1 MKFIKRSLILIIL
14 VLTLIYTVNITG
26 IPNKVVLFENEE
38 LRLGQTFGITLK
50 EDKQKTVQASSTS
63 SKVENKTITVSLFNI
78 FDLKKVEVSTIQNVR
93 VIPLGNTIGIKLYSD
108 GVLVIG
114 MTEVEGNKPYENT
127 GIKEGDLIVKVDNV
141 QVTTTS
147 ELIKCVNNSNG
158 KNIEIKYLREGT
170 EYTTQIEPV
179 KTKENTYKIR
189 IMGKRWRRWNRN
201 GNIL

>member
-1 MKFIKRSLILIIL
+1 MKRSLILIIL
-14 VLTLIYTVNITG
+14 LLTLIYTVNITG

-50 EDKQKTVQASSTS
+50 EDKQKTVQASTTS
-63 SKVENKTITVSLFNI
+63 NKVENKTITVSLFNI

-189 IMGKRWRRWNRN
+189 TMGKRWCRWNRN

>member
-1 MKFIKRSLILIIL
+1 MLIIL
-14 VLTLIYTVNITG
+14 VLTLIYTVNITS

-38 LRLGQTFGITLK
+38 LNLGQTFGITLK
-50 EDKQKTVQASSTS
+50 EDRQETVQASTTS
-63 SKVENKTITVSLFNI
+63 NKVENKTIIVSLFNI

-93 VIPLGNTIGIKLYSD
+93 VIPLGNTLGIKLYSD